1 MKYYGKS
8 KRRNTRARKPLR
20 SGTAKTTIKKAV
32 RKARNRNFAGKVRA
46 VIGRM
51 AETKVANYAIQNK
64 NIINVNS
71 SAFQGTIVVLGSGS
85 GGQYPMEISQGTG
98 QANRIGNKITT
109 QRLMIRGDVR
119 LNTYFNNTTNYNPV
133 PGYVTM
139 WVVKLKPFL
148 DDDVTTLKTVIDG
161 SFFQAGNGAV
171 GMTGQLQDLYR
182 MPNAQQITVLK
193 RRVWKIG
200 TSSMPGGGASGS
212 GDQSNQYWNNNDF
225 RLSHLFKQDLTKC
238 VPKILNFQDTN
249 NNNVDRKSYLFFSF
263 IRVDGAIPQTNLGA
277 YSGAVPAYLDYEI
290 DYTFKDL

>member
-20 SGTAKTTIKKAV
+20 SGTAKTSVKKAV

-51 AETKVANYAIQNK
+51 SETKVANYAIQNK
-64 NIINVNS
+64 SIINVNS

-109 QRLMIRGDVR
+109 QKLMLRGDVR
-119 LNTYFNNTTNYNPV
+119 LNTYFNATTNYNPV

-193 RRVWKIG
+193 RRMWKIG
-200 TSSMPGGGASGS
+200 TSYITAATGNTNADLSS
-212 GDQSNQYWNNNDF
+212 QQWSNNEF
-225 RLSHLFKQDLTKC
+225 RLTSVFRQDLTKC
-238 VPKILNFQDTN
+238 IPKVLNFQDTN

-263 IRVDGAIPQTNLGA
+263 IRVDGGIPQTNLGA
-277 YSGAVPAYLDYEI
+277 YTGAVPAYIDYEI